1 MNPIEGLFYGLSLSL
16 IPANL
21 FAVFIGVLVGTLIG
35 ILPGIGPVGT
45 MALLLPITLKMKA
58 EAALIMLAGIYYG
71 AMYGG
76 STTSILVNVPGEA
89 ASVVTAMDG
98 YQMAKRGRAGAALAV
113 AAVASFVAGTLGVIG
128 LMLFAPTLAKFAL
141 SFGPPEFF
149 TIALLGLF
157 TLSRL
162 SGGSVW
168 HSLLVLAMGLVLATI
183 GMDPVS
189 SVPRYTF
196 GLVQLTQGIELV
208 PVVMG
213 LYGITEVLCVAE
225 QAGGLPQITR
235 VKFRELFPNL
245 SEWRRAL
252 PAAFRGTGVGF
263 LWGLIPGPSP
273 ILSSFTSYTLEQRI
287 SKHSDQFGQ
296 GAIEGVAGPEAAN
309 NAACEGALVPML
321 SLGVPFTPGA
331 AMLLAALMIQGV
343 QPGPLLMA
351 EHPEVFWGV
360 IASLYIG
367 NCMLLILNLP
377 LVGIWVSMLRIP
389 QSLLLALIIL
399 LTLLGAYT
407 INNSLLD
414 LAVLLVMGIAGYI
427 FRKISFDIS
436 PMVLALVLGPM
447 LETTLRQSLFMNRGD
462 PFIFIQRPI
471 SGFLLIIL
479 LFIILLPLI
488 RRLLRRGSSLF
499 RLEK

>member
-1 MNPIEGLFYGLSLSL
+1 MNPIEGLFYGFSLSL
-16 IPANL
+16 IPTNL

-35 ILPGIGPVGT
+35 VLPGIGPVGT
-45 MALLLPITLKMKA
+45 MALLLPITLKMRP

-98 YQMAKRGRAGAALAV
+98 YQMAKKGRAGAALAV
-113 AAVASFVAGTLGVIG
+113 AAVGSFIAGTLGVIG

-149 TIALLGLF
+149 AIALLGLF
-157 TLSRL
+157 ALSQL
-162 SGGSVW
+162 SGGSLW
-168 HSLLVLAMGLVLATI
+168 QSLLVLALGLVLATI

-189 SVPRYTF
+189 SLPRYTF
-196 GLVQLTQGIELV
+196 GLTQLTQGIELV

-213 LYGITEVLCVAE
+213 LYGIAEVLFVAE
-225 QAGGLPQITR
+225 QAGGLPRITR
-235 VKFRELFPNL
+235 VRFHELFPSL

-252 PAAFRGTGVGF
+252 PAVFRGTGVGF
-263 LWGLIPGPSP
+263 FWGLIPGPSP
-273 ILSSFTSYTLEQRI
+273 ILSAFTSYKLEKRV
-287 SKHSDQFGQ
+287 SKHPDEFGQ
-296 GAIEGVAGPEAAN
+296 GAIEGVAGPESAN
-309 NAACEGALVPML
+309 NAATEGAMVPML
-321 SLGVPFTPGA
+321 SLGVPFTPGT

-343 QPGPLLMA
+343 QPGPLLIA

-360 IASLYIG
+360 IASMYIG
-367 NCMLLILNLP
+367 NVMLLILNLP
-377 LVGIWVSMLRIP
+377 MVGIWVKILQIP
-389 QSLLLALIIL
+389 QSVLLALIIL

-414 LAVLLVMGIAGYI
+414 LGVLLVMGIVGYI
-427 FRKISFDIS
+427 LRKVQFDIS

-447 LETTLRQSLFMNRGD
+447 LETTFRQSLFLNRGD
-462 PFIFIQRPI
+462 PLIFIERPI
-471 SGFLLIIL
+471 SGFLLGVL
-479 LFIILLPLI
+479 LFFFLLPLI
-488 RRLLRRGSSLF
+488 RRVVAKRRPQNL
-499 RLEK
+499 